1 MVKKK
6 MIEDFFEL
14 IEGSFT
20 FYKNNKI
27 FDKLSKQF
35 YNQIKKIK
43 PIKIDINKKEYNSG
57 SLSESHF
64 VDEKSRKAL
73 KKLKYSYV
81 SEFNVLQS
89 KIELNLLGPNSTNA
103 QRKKSVNRIYKL
115 LYFIISHSKM
125 NLKTLKIT
133 LFFNNSDKK
142 LTKKYEILSP
152 KHINTAV
159 TYACATNGEIFLYR
173 NEEWFK
179 VLAHEL
185 MHSLCL
191 DFSGL
196 NIKDLKDSFKKLF
209 KLNSTYEI
217 SESYAEFWATVINVL
232 FLSYDITSSYKS
244 FKENVAMMLDI
255 EKIFSLYQ
263 VTKILKYMKIDS
275 YENLIDRSHLYE
287 EKTNAFA
294 YYIVK
299 TILLYHYD
307 DFLSFCHENN
317 PPKNPIIFYK
327 SPGNL
332 RHFFNFILKY
342 YQGEDMMKDFRAMEL
357 ISRDVKNSDLKK
369 SMRMTLFE
377 KN

>member
-1 MVKKK
+1 

-43 PIKIDINKKEYNSG
+43 PIKIDINKKDYNSG

-64 VDEKSRKAL
+64 VDDKSRKAL
-73 KKLKYSYV
+73 KNVKSCYV
-81 SEFNVLQS
+81 SEFTVLQS
-89 KIELNLLGPNSTNA
+89 KIKLNLSGPNSTNA

-125 NLKTLKIT
+125 NLKTLNIT

-142 LTKKYEILSP
+142 ITKKYEILSP

-159 TYACATNGEIFLYR
+159 TYACAKNGEIFLYR

-196 NIKDLKDSFKKLF
+196 DIKNLKDNFLKLF
-209 KLNSTYEI
+209 KVNSSYEI

-275 YENLIDRSHLYE
+275 YENLIDRSRLYE
-287 EKTNAFA
+287 EKTNVFA

-299 TILLYHYD
+299 TMLMFNHV
-307 DFLSFCHENN
+307 DFLNWCDRNN
-317 PPKNPIIFYK
+317 GLSIIQFRNTRLNLMEFARFIEQKYKNHNFLAMVSDINKIF
-327 SPGNL
+327 GNITIKKVAL
-332 RHFFNFILKY
+332 LKT
-342 YQGEDMMKDFRAMEL
+342 
-357 ISRDVKNSDLKK
+357 
-369 SMRMTLFE
+369 MRMTACE
-377 KN
+377 WKE